1 MPKINL
7 DWVTNQFAK
16 INIHK
21 GTGLAIIELLKAWEK
36 LDIKKPET
44 AKTVLDVFHEL
55 AQGHAIVK
63 DDDFTWVQA
72 RRGDIKVRDVV
83 RVKAD
88 AYNIEDIAYLHNGR
102 IGVVIA
108 IRSGDIIVDITD
120 EQEPELKGVHY
131 APENLEKR
139 VSQ

>member
-63 DDDFTWVQA
+63 DDDFA
-72 RRGDIKVRDVV
+72 F
-83 RVKAD
+83 
-88 AYNIEDIAYLHNGR
+88 
-102 IGVVIA
+102 
-108 IRSGDIIVDITD
+108 
-120 EQEPELKGVHY
+120 
-131 APENLEKR
+131 
-139 VSQ
+139 